1 VATPLQVRLSV
12 FALVAFLVI
21 LFGGVVTDVRVYR
34 SVNVAESVRQLK
46 EKLPPG
52 QPLVSIG
59 GHVDCLFPYYY
70 GPPMITPQAWPAPGS
85 DPDPGLT
92 YFCFNSPGGSRPSLP
107 FAWQELAAIPM
118 DRNRLDRPERV
129 VVVGMRL
136 PDASSQPLQALPVSA
151 AGR

>member
-1 VATPLQVRLSV
+1 MPLQVRLSV

-21 LFGGVVTDVRVYR
+21 LFNGVVTDVRVYR
-34 SVNVAESVRQLK
+34 SVRVAESVRLLK

-70 GPPMITPQAWPAPGS
+70 GPPIITPRAWPAPGS
-85 DPDPGLT
+85 DGDNLA
-92 YFCFNSPGGSRPSLP
+92 YFCFNCPGDSRPALP
-107 FAWQELAAIPM
+107 FAWRELAAISM
-118 DRNRLDRPERV
+118 DRNRQDRPERV

-136 PDASSQPLQALPVSA
+136 PAAGAALQAMPVSS